1 MRLVR
6 QENQGDWAGVV
17 AHVSRM
23 LTGIVRAAGAANF
36 LLARPWE
43 EDDIKPFTEA
53 AAKRDAGEA
62 VARSASL
69 DDALRLCREQANW
82 CAAFVFSP
90 LALLS
95 TIGIRTAGR
104 EYFRWATGLKA
115 MVTR

>member
-43 EDDIKPFTEA
+43 EDDINPFTEA

-69 DDALRLCREQANW
+69 DDALRLCREQRSEERRVGKE
-82 CAAFVFSP
+82 CV
-90 LALLS
+90 S
-95 TIGIRTAGR
+95 TCRS
-104 EYFRWATGLKA
+104 RWWPAH
-115 MVTR
+115 